1 MLCTFNASIWMCWIL
16 KTCYTTTKALYFY
29 CKSPASGFHK
39 AVSVYHTWLSNN
51 NVVQQTPPYPE
62 DITQEIGAGQASI
75 HRSLPTLPFL
85 SISLSLSS
93 PSITYTLHYSLDYL
107 GRSNMVCYPCHCC
120 LKLSLSSVLL
130 LSLLSL
136 HLMLTHKSW
145 YASSVHQLQHHT
157 SLIWKYE
164 HFFKTSQFWLINP
177 PVHFHWSCFW
187 MALESQCHALLLFSS
202 SGISLNP
209 LRRPHRTRRV
219 VFHGA
224 SAGLGRTWSESLSVL
239 GWRGFLRS

>member
-1 MLCTFNASIWMCWIL
+1 MPELALATSCHNTEFIQRKTAFPSSPIYQQCFKKSSKWKGMLCTFNASIWMCCIL

-93 PSITYTLHYSLDYL
+93 SSITYTLHYSLDYL

-136 HLMLTHKSW
+136 HLMLTHKS
-145 YASSVHQLQHHT
+145 
-157 SLIWKYE
+157 
-164 HFFKTSQFWLINP
+164 
-177 PVHFHWSCFW
+177 
-187 MALESQCHALLLFSS
+187 
-202 SGISLNP
+202 
-209 LRRPHRTRRV
+209 
-219 VFHGA
+219 
-224 SAGLGRTWSESLSVL
+224 
-239 GWRGFLRS
+239 

>member
-1 MLCTFNASIWMCWIL
+1 MLCTFNASIWMCCIL

-51 NVVQQTPPYPE
+51 NVIQQTPPYPE

-75 HRSLPTLPFL
+75 RRSLPTLPFL

-107 GRSNMVCYPCHCC
+107 GQSNMVCYPCHCC

-136 HLMLTHKSW
+136 HLMLTHKSRCT
-145 YASSVHQLQHHT
+145 SSNSHLQLQHHA

-164 HFFKTSQFWLINP
+164 RFFKTSQFWLINP

-187 MALESQCHALLLFSS
+187 MALESQCHALQLFSS

-209 LRRPHRTRRV
+209 LRRLRRV

-224 SAGLGRTWSESLSVL
+224 SVGLGRTWSESLSVL